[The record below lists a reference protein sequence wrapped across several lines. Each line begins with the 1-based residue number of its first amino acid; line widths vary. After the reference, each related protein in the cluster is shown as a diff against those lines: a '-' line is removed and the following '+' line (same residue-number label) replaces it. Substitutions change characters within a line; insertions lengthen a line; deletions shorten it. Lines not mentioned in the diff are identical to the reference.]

1 MNICYLLVVI
11 FGEAQMRIF
20 LGIYA
25 VFGLGIYFWRAMAG
39 AVAGLPAWVEYR
51 KLRRDKGGN
60 V

>member
-1 MNICYLLVVI
+1 MYIFYVLVVML
-11 FGEAQMRIF
+11 GGAQRRIY

-25 VFGLGIYFWRAMAG
+25 LFGLGNCFWRAMAG
-39 AVAGLPAWVEYR
+39 AVARLPAWVEYR